1 MDNALIISSAT
12 HAGQLARLPHS
23 DVGGHASLPRCCT
36 MHHFGVCF
44 WLFLLWCVLFCSVLL
59 CSVLFVLSF
68 RSCSW
73 SRSRSCPG
81 FVLFC
86 FLVSTQNDQ
95 NKHSIFRPR
104 VSPTTPLAAHFSG
117 VSGAPVFGPLWHSF
131 ACFSG
136 VSGAPAFGII
146 IFIFWCVWGSKVWPA
161 LA

>member
-68 RSCSW
+68 RSRSW

-86 FLVSTQNDQ
+86 FVFWFLHKTIKTSIAYLGREFHQRRHLLRTFLVCLGLRFLARSG
-95 NKHSIFRPR
+95 I
-104 VSPTTPLAAHFSG
+104 VLPTFLVCLGLLLLA
-117 VSGAPVFGPLWHSF
+117 
-131 ACFSG
+131 
-136 VSGAPAFGII
+136 
-146 IFIFWCVWGSKVWPA
+146 
-161 LA
+161 